1 MQKTIN
7 STHSEPRVSGQPVVK
22 EMATIVKWLFYYYC
36 TCICRCFF
44 LYINVFFFV
53 LRIYVPLLNLCY
65 KARLSLG
72 YHLRN
77 VKINLRAGENQ
88 LITINLNQ
96 I

>member
-1 MQKTIN
+1 M
-7 STHSEPRVSGQPVVK
+7 VVLLLLLHLHLQ
-22 EMATIVKWLFYYYC
+22 V
-36 TCICRCFF
+36 FF
-44 LYINVFFFV
+44 FIYKCVFFV